1 MTTRWISA
9 SLLTLSL
16 GASTVLAAG
25 WNSPPPRPE
34 AQTTLPLVP
43 LGTSGEYAWI
53 EVGSSAPDFSYDA
66 IEGGSNRLHDLRA
79 QGPVLLVIG
88 ATSDQLA
95 ALQREREELLRMGVV
110 PVAVVDARTKS
121 VRRQIGKLG
130 LTYPVIADSRRLI
143 AAQFNALEPN
153 SRAAMP
159 AWFVVDR
166 QGRVRDLN
174 RFVWPSREWSDVA
187 ASALGLPREGDS
199 QPASA
204 R

>member
-1 MTTRWISA
+1 MTTRLICA

-16 GASTVLAAG
+16 GAGPVLAAG

-34 AQTTLPLVP
+34 AQATLPLVP

-53 EVGSSAPDFSYDA
+53 EVGSSAPDFSYEA
-66 IEGGSNRLHDLRA
+66 LEGGSNRLHDLRA
-79 QGPVLLVIG
+79 QGPVLIVIG
-88 ATSDQLA
+88 ATNEQLA
-95 ALQREREELLRMGVV
+95 SLQREREELLGMGVV
-110 PVAVVDARTKS
+110 PVAVVDARARA

-130 LTYPVIADSRRLI
+130 LTYPVIADTRRLI
-143 AAQFNALEPN
+143 AAQFNALEPH

-174 RFVWPSREWSDVA
+174 RFEWPARDWSA
-187 ASALGLPREGDS
+187 IASSALGLPREGES
-199 QPASA
+199 RPASA